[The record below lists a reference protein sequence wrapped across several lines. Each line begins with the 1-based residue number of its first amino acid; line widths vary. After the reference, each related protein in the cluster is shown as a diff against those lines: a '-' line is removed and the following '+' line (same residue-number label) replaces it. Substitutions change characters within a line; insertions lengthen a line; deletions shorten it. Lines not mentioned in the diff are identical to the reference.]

1 MSRPIVEAL
10 KIGFEM
16 KLKIESTETGEVFNM
31 RMESRFVELT
41 SKEENY
47 LTLSHLL
54 LNPPNTSI
62 DKLKFQVS
70 LLIPIPP
77 HDQIMLIGPPYK
89 ILDSLVRVSMSFKT
103 YICPIRSLFLSF

>member
-1 MSRPIVEAL
+1 
-10 KIGFEM
+10 M

-31 RMESRFVELT
+31 RMENRFVDVPLY
-41 SKEENY
+41 KCD
-47 LTLSHLL
+47 LLSNLII
-54 LNPPNTSI
+54 TIRFSMFSI

-89 ILDSLVRVSMSFKT
+89 ILDSLVSAVVDYGTSVS
-103 YICPIRSLFLSF
+103 PIRS